1 MGLLVK
7 VIALQKLACLLTV
20 FWVRSMTIWDPLAF
34 GWNRS
39 GLIGRAP
46 LMVPHWIGRHLLG
59 LWWHRCDVDGNW
71 PPRES
76 DKETKH
82 IQRWALQLNEFFIH
96 SRSLGLFSLIQC
108 FSFKT
113 LCTKVLCSLLF
124 LSNKIISC
132 NDYNECRGKPNIY
145 ACQECNTSD
154 TEIES
159 CSRCAA
165 PTSLQLMVGMSTV
178 THIFLC
184 LLLFRVGFY
193 AGKLR

>member
-46 LMVPHWIGRHLLG
+46 PMVPHWIGRHLLG

-76 DKETKH
+76 GKETKH

-113 LCTKVLCSLLF
+113 ICTKVLCSLLF
-124 LSNKIISC
+124 LSNKLISC
-132 NDYNECRGKPNIY
+132 NDEWMQRKSKYPCMSRVQHIWYRNSVLFLMCCSNIPSTAGGNEHCH
-145 ACQECNTSD
+145 S
-154 TEIES
+154 S
-159 CSRCAA
+159 FS
-165 PTSLQLMVGMSTV
+165 MSTF
-178 THIFLC
+178 IQGRFLC
-184 LLLFRVGFY
+184 R
-193 AGKLR
+193 